1 MPFFDLVTLIMHP
14 QLSEL
19 EGGDYN
25 YIEILDSPFY
35 PICVK
40 WIEKC
45 QRDADQSKNKPNSLL
60 DFSF

>member
-1 MPFFDLVTLIMHP
+1 MRTVSSLNPSLEKCLRLVMPFFDLVTLIMHP

-40 WIEKC
+40 
-45 QRDADQSKNKPNSLL
+45 
-60 DFSF
+60 

>member
-1 MPFFDLVTLIMHP
+1 MRTVSSLNPSLEKCLRLVMPFFDLVTLIMHP

-25 YIEILDSPFY
+25 NIEILDSSFY

-40 WIEKC
+40 
-45 QRDADQSKNKPNSLL
+45 
-60 DFSF
+60 